1 MMTRELVLTSSFR
14 RDLKRERKT
23 DRQIDS
29 LLKPVLNDLLI
40 DKKLDLKYRDHAL
53 TGNFKSYREC
63 HIKPD
68 LLLIYDCPDD
78 EKLVLV
84 RLGSHSELNF

>member
-1 MMTRELVLTSSFR
+1 MIRELVLTSSFR

-23 DRQIDS
+23 DRQIDA
-29 LLKPVLNDLLI
+29 LLKPVLNDLAR
-40 DKKLDLKYRDHAL
+40 DRKLDLKYRDHAL
-53 TGNFKSYREC
+53 TGNFKPYREC

-78 EKLVLV
+78 EQLVLI
-84 RLGSHSELNF
+84 RLGSHAELDL